1 MLRHDPVLERRQHA
15 SLRRDRQ
22 ESLARP
28 GRRCGEGAASG
39 TACRQSLEGLGRLRS
54 PGLHKLRGDRA
65 GAWAM
70 TINGPWRLVFR
81 FQDGDAHDVE
91 IVDDH

>member
-1 MLRHDPVLERRQHA
+1 MLRHDPVLEGRQHA

-22 ESLARP
+22 KPVRGLDTEVAKERLQALHAAR
-28 GRRCGEGAASG
+28 
-39 TACRQSLEGLGRLRS
+39 SLEGLGRLRS
-54 PGLHKLRGDRA
+54 LGLHKLSGNRA

-81 FQDGDAHDVE
+81 FKDGDAHDVE
-91 IVDDH
+91 IVDYH